1 MAAGVEPQSSCSF
14 SPIAPAR
21 ICSCSP
27 SGIELLPLPRNPKFI
42 GKASVDCSIRS
53 RYHDPGVHVVAF
65 VPVAGPVPPPM
76 NVVTPL
82 ASATST
88 CCGQM

>member
-14 SPIAPAR
+14 SPSAPLR
-21 ICSCSP
+21 ICSSMP
-27 SGIELLPLPRNPKFI
+27 SGSEVLPLPRKPKFI
-42 GKASVDCSIRS
+42 GSGSLACSISSMCRL
-53 RYHDPGVHVVAF
+53 PGVQVVAL

-82 ASATST
+82 ATAS
-88 CCGQM
+88 